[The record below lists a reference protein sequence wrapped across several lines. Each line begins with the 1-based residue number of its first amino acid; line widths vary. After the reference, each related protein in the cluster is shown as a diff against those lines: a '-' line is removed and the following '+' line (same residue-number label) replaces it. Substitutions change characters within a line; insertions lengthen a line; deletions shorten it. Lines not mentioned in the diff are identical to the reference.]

1 MKKKDRILPD
11 FHRDGINNNNN
22 NNNNN
27 NIDNNIII

>member
-22 NNNNN
+22 NNNN
-27 NIDNNIII
+27 IDNKIIITI